1 VKIARTVPGRGGGR
15 NSSPL
20 FDEYLMIKELAQEQE
35 ITTGKVNTSSI
46 SKQTGYDQKT
56 IQVNG
61 LSYIGR
67 ISGAVFS
74 F

>member
-1 VKIARTVPGRGGGR
+1 
-15 NSSPL
+15 
-20 FDEYLMIKELAQEQE
+20 MIKELAQEQE